1 MEKIGKYRILGTLG
15 KGGMGIVYKAL
26 DPDIEREVAIKT
38 IRFDTLTE
46 GLEKEEILNRI
57 IREAKAAGRL
67 NHPGIITIYDVVR
80 DKDLTYIVMQY
91 VDGPSLQALID
102 SGKSFSPQ
110 EILDTLKPVAE
121 ALDFAH
127 QSGIV
132 HRDIKPANILIDRS
146 GQPFLADFGVARIE
160 TSTLTQAG
168 STVGTLSYM
177 SPEQVKGETVDKR
190 SDIFALGVIL
200 YELLAGK
207 RPFGGDNMST
217 IVYRIVNEEPA
228 RVTEINRELHGGY
241 ESVVR
246 KALAKNPDDRYQ
258 SCREMIADLEN
269 PSRLAQASL
278 EYGYDGSD
286 HEGPRKRKAIPIL
299 AGAAGL
305 VALCAAGAY
314 LLFSGRPEKQPDLSA
329 GFETIKTEGL
339 SPTTR
344 SAEKVEETAPPLTVP
359 EDKGVAGLKESF
371 EGKQYQ
377 ETIRLAD
384 EILAGEPANTT
395 AREYLG
401 KAKAALLTAQVDA
414 LLQSG
419 SASYSSG
426 QYVQCVAA
434 MESLLK
440 IDKTNKE
447 AQRYLFLAETA
458 LARPEIEALIERHR
472 VAEENK
478 DLLTVLNHFGPPAL
492 ADSVQAE
499 YKLLFNGYDD
509 IKSLISRISLSF
521 SSRAKATAVYSQ
533 LLTAVY
539 KKTGQ
544 RKVLFE
550 GEKTWQLQ
558 RQGKDWRIS
567 AIQ

>member
-278 EYGYDGSD
+278 EYEYDGSD

-329 GFETIKTEGL
+329 SFETIKTEGL

-344 SAEKVEETAPPLTVP
+344 SAEKVEETAPPLTAP

-371 EGKQYQ
+371 EGKHYQ
-377 ETIRLAD
+377 ETIRLAG

-395 AREYLG
+395 ARDYLG

-434 MESLLK
+434 MDSLLK

-478 DLLTVLNHFGPPAL
+478 DLLTVLNHFGQPAL